1 MKLFKAKKIICLTII
16 IGFFLMTIPMSAQK
30 KPEKLFPDFGKQKE
44 EMGKIH
50 VLGDFLH
57 LQDIKGKT
65 DVFKLAKN
73 NKLWELFIANFKSSL
88 EKRNYKPEKISLT
101 SAGLYLDQEKVVYL
115 ELTAEDEKLKNTE
128 LKKGTAPFFVDE
140 SVENNPEFKENLT
153 AFYKKLFEYE
163 KKSGD
168 ANITI
173 PEVQAVVQGTD
184 CETLFVVHIVGRSIG
199 TGRMIAGA
207 AVGGLAGYAII
218 GSAKGVFY
226 NLYIIDVKSG
236 ELIWAHKN
244 RKKKFTKVN
253 KAAMKKVSQ
262 YLTKHLPYKVK

>member
-1 MKLFKAKKIICLTII
+1 MKPFKAKNFFCLTIV
-16 IGFFLMTIPMSAQK
+16 IGLILMTIPISAQK
-30 KPEKLFPDFGKQKE
+30 KPEKLFPDFGKHKE

-73 NKLWELFIANFKSSL
+73 DKFWQSFVKNFTPLL

-101 SAGLYLDQEKVVYL
+101 SAGLYLDQEKEVYL
-115 ELTAEDEKLKNTE
+115 ELTEEDEKLKNTE

-140 SVENNPEFKENLT
+140 SVENNPEFKENLA

-163 KKSGD
+163 KKAGD
-168 ANITI
+168 SNITI

-184 CETLFVVHIVGRSIG
+184 CETLFVVHLMCRSISSG
-199 TGRMIAGA
+199 KLVAGA
-207 AVGGLAGYAII
+207 AVGGLI
-218 GSAKGVFY
+218 GQGMMGSKGVFY

-244 RKKKFTKVN
+244 RKKDFAQIN
-253 KAAMKKVSQ
+253 KHVMKKVAK
-262 YLTKHLPYKVK
+262 YLTKKLPYKVK